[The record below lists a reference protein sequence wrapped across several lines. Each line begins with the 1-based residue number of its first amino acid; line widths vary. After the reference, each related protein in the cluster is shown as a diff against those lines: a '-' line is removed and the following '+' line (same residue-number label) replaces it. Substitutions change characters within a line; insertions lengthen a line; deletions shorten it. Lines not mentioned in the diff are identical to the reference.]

1 MKTLG
6 QPKAA
11 PNAVAATLPP
21 KPKSAIRV
29 GGLEDG
35 DGIAGLDPGAV
46 KAALQS
52 GIDRAQLE
60 ELSALL
66 VGKKG
71 KLTDRCSGYKVA
83 SQESAEVEHSGGD
96 RGGGCR
102 GGRRSCSSPVN
113 SRRVKDP
120 VVTAL
125 TKLTT
130 IVGSLTSNRKKNRLE
145 DTLDD
150 AVLQH
155 DSAGASSSS
164 SSRRHSA
171 VIQSLRKALK
181 DHPEE
186 LSGEC

>member
-1 MKTLG
+1 M
-6 QPKAA
+6 
-11 PNAVAATLPP
+11 
-21 KPKSAIRV
+21 
-29 GGLEDG
+29 
-35 DGIAGLDPGAV
+35 
-46 KAALQS
+46 
-52 GIDRAQLE
+52 
-60 ELSALL
+60 
-66 VGKKG
+66 
-71 KLTDRCSGYKVA
+71 
-83 SQESAEVEHSGGD
+83 
-96 RGGGCR
+96 
-102 GGRRSCSSPVN
+102 
-113 SRRVKDP
+113 KDP

-186 LSGEC
+186 LYAVMERRMLDDFGSVEEAPGSGKRSGSFRG